1 MVLMYKKMRNLKI
14 DILSNFYRSDF
25 GIQCDREPDS
35 KLKWLPS
42 TSKKR
47 YIDAL

>member
-1 MVLMYKKMRNLKI
+1 MYKKIRNLKI
-14 DILSNFYRSDF
+14 DILLNFYRSDF
-25 GIQCDREPDS
+25 GIQSDSEPDS
-35 KLKWLPS
+35 ELKWLPS